1 MTHTVG
7 TSGEARTQKKDVS
20 IQALRGLAVL
30 LMVAGHVI
38 GTSSDRG
45 MSVSDDSLW
54 RLSYL
59 VLEDIRMPLFTVLSG
74 YVYAMR
80 PVTETGALAGLLRG
94 KIRRLIVPLLTVG
107 ALLFAMKLIVPDTN
121 TKPKLTEFW
130 RVYVFGYE
138 HLWFLQSIFIIFLVV
153 ALLGAFGALTTPARW
168 ATCTAVTLALFVAV
182 RVPEAANV
190 FSINGA
196 IRLLPF
202 FLIGYGLYTFA
213 SITPRG
219 WGLVAVTAA
228 FAAVYAVR
236 VTGILNDWELDA
248 PLRRALSLTVGVG
261 GILLIYSVRKF
272 IAFKWLAWIGGF
284 SFGVYLL
291 HVFGAAGARIALGK
305 VGIDWDP
312 AVFLVCLAVGVGAPI
327 VFQLLFGRWNIVRT
341 LLLGEKPLPR
351 SRQEVTAEPSES
363 SSTRIGQ

>member
-38 GTSSDRG
+38 GTGADRG

-59 VLEDIRMPLFTVLSG
+59 VLEDIRMPLFTVISG

-80 PVTETGALAGLLRG
+80 PVTETGALAGLVRG
-94 KIRRLIVPLLTVG
+94 KTRRLIIPLLTVG
-107 ALLFAMKLIVPDTN
+107 ALLFATKMLVPDTN
-121 TKPKLTEFW
+121 TKPEASDFW
-130 RVYVFGYE
+130 RVYLFGYE

-153 ALLGAFGALTTPARW
+153 ALFGVLGALATPRRW
-168 ATCTAVTLALFVAV
+168 AVTTGTTFVLFVAF

-202 FLIGYGLYTFA
+202 FLIGYGLYAFA
-213 SITPRG
+213 SVVPRG
-219 WGLVAVTAA
+219 RVLVGVTIA
-228 FAAVYAVR
+228 FAAVYMLRIA
-236 VTGILNDWELDA
+236 GILGDWELNT
-248 PLRRALSLTVGVG
+248 PTRRALSLAVGVG
-261 GILLIYSVRKF
+261 GVLLLYSARKF
-272 IAFKWLAWIGGF
+272 IAFRWLGWIGGF
-284 SFGVYLL
+284 SFGIYLL
-291 HVFGAAGARIALGK
+291 HVFGSAGARIALNK
-305 VGIDWDP
+305 FDLEWDP
-312 AVFLVCLAVGVGAPI
+312 AVFILGLAVGIGAPI
-327 VFQLLFGRWNIVRT
+327 AFQLLFGRWNVVRT
-341 LLLGEKPLPR
+341 LVLGEKPIR
-351 SRQEVTAEPSES
+351 SER
-363 SSTRIGQ
+363 